1 MVISGDKETRF
12 SWSVKERLIL
22 QQSHAKLNVF
32 VADVARNCERILG
45 ACLTTLTRTLSCGV
59 SFEISMD
66 SCKGDQVPWIILKRK
81 TR

>member
-32 VADVARNCERILG
+32 VADVARNYERILG
-45 ACLTTLTRTLSCGV
+45 ACLTTLTCTLSCGV

-66 SCKGDQVPWIILKRK
+66 SCKGDLVPWIILKRK

>member
-12 SWSVKERLIL
+12 SWSVKL